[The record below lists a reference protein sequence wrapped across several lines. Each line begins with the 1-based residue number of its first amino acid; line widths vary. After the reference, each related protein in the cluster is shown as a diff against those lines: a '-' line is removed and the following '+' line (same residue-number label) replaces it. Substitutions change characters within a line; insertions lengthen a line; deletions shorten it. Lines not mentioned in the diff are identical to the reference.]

1 MARAAFILKNN
12 LWISHVAQGV
22 KDPAL
27 SLQLP
32 WQVCDPRPGS
42 FHRPQVPPK
51 KKKKKKSIEV
61 KLT

>member
-1 MARAAFILKNN
+1 MARVAFILKNN
-12 LWISHVAQGV
+12 LWISRVAQGV
-22 KDPAL
+22 KDPTL
-27 SLQLP
+27 SLQQP

-51 KKKKKKSIEV
+51 KKRESIEV